1 MILELK
7 VLWDIQKI
15 KISRPDWGDEISF
28 VDSEARIHIS
38 DNLENLKSST
48 SEMKILVS
56 ENWISDSLKSEISI
70 VSPTILKNPL
80 FKNIFNRINQ
90 DEGSINLEEIIGEKL
105 KKISNFKVIDI
116 AVKGQYCDLLGDILV
131 RNNCS
136 HLRPTQWFNQ
146 VLVYLGYL
154 EESSISMFPLDV
166 DCAFTDQGHIVQ
178 LVVPV
183 ENFFKNYLLQAFDSE
198 INIENPFNN
207 LLNGIQGLAHST
219 DFCYVESSK
228 YLIITGTWIK
238 DFSEKFGS
246 VLFHQTPSYQRKE
259 EREFKSLRIEMIKEQ
274 ALQGKNHLPG
284 DSVELL
290 ELSQFEKSPHLLQIK
305 KFVHFIKGK
314 NLSEDKIVISGMPEL
329 FEGFLKVSGGEKLN
343 PQEMKLAFQAL
354 TNNDDLNELNMVVQS
369 LESALPV
376 GEEVTRVVDHLKNMN
391 IDELIKVSGLS
402 CSPEERTVISS
413 VTQNI
418 KEDVWKV
425 KRLEVSQKLE
435 KQLSQKKVVTSLDV
449 KDALNQIFEE
459 SMGFQIPGLGDAMA
473 EESLTKVQ
481 EKWSQASTHEIKT
494 SDRIVQLE
502 SALKMRNQMIGKM
515 KSVVDDLRQVKT
527 SLQEQNLSNE
537 KTIVSSLSNNDNMLS
552 DDSMAVSS
560 SGLISK
566 SNEAELRIVKSKLEF
581 LQKNYNE
588 MMETNVRLDEQL
600 KISQLEI
607 SRKTEELAQKS
618 NAPGDSGISNLQ
630 LTIQSKNQQ
639 IDKLTNELR
648 NFEDMNKALSLKVKS
663 LEQRVKVMQSQIE
676 GAAQDLE
683 ADTAKVDSRFVQ
695 KIKQLES
702 LYTNAQDE
710 NKKLMTE
717 LQARKAESHKHALE
731 NKTMKTKMHQ
741 LERQVANLSK
751 KRAG

>member
-1 MILELK
+1 MEFK
-7 VLWDIQKI
+7 VFWDIQKI
-15 KISRPDWGDEISF
+15 KISRPDWGDEIAF
-28 VDSEARIHIS
+28 VDSEACVHIS

-56 ENWISDSLKSEISI
+56 ENWNSEILKSEISI
-70 VSPTILKNPL
+70 VSPTILTNPL
-80 FKNIFNRINQ
+80 FKNVFNRINQ
-90 DEGSINLEEIIGEKL
+90 DKGSINLEEIIGEKL
-105 KKISNFKVIDI
+105 KKISNFKVMDI

-136 HLRPTQWFNQ
+136 HLRPTQWLNQ

-166 DCAFTDQGHIVQ
+166 DCAFTDQGYIVQ

-198 INIENPFNN
+198 IDIENSFNN

-228 YLIITGTWIK
+228 YLIITGTWIRG
-238 DFSEKFGS
+238 FSEKFGS
-246 VLFHQTPSYQRKE
+246 VLFHQIPSYQKKE

-274 ALQGKNHLPG
+274 VLQGKIHLPG
-284 DSVELL
+284 NSVELL

-305 KFVHFIKGK
+305 KFVHFIKGQ
-314 NLSEDKIVISGMPEL
+314 NLPEDKIVISEMPEL
-329 FEGFLKVSGGEKLN
+329 FESFLKVSGGEKLN

-354 TNNDDLNELNMVVQS
+354 TNNDDLEELNMVVQS

-376 GEEVTRVVDHLKNMN
+376 GEEVNKVVDHLKNMN
-391 IDELIKVSGLS
+391 VDELIKVSGLA

-435 KQLSQKKVVTSLDV
+435 EQLAQKKIVTSLDV
-449 KDALNQIFEE
+449 KDTLNQIFEE
-459 SMGFQIPGLGDAMA
+459 SMGFQIPGLGIAMA

-481 EKWSQASTHEIKT
+481 EKWSQASIQEIKA
-494 SDRIVQLE
+494 SDRIAQLE

-515 KSVVDDLRQVKT
+515 KSVVDDLKQVKT
-527 SLQEQNLSNE
+527 SLQEQNRSNE
-537 KTIVSSLSNNDNMLS
+537 NVLLDESIVVSN
-552 DDSMAVSS
+552 

-566 SNEAELRIVKSKLEF
+566 SSEAELRILKDKLEF

-588 MMETNVRLDEQL
+588 MMETNARLDEQL
-600 KISQLEI
+600 KISQLEL

-618 NAPGDSGISNLQ
+618 KDAGNSGISNLQ
-630 LTIQSKNQQ
+630 LTIQSKNQL

-676 GAAQDLE
+676 GATQDLE

-710 NKKLMTE
+710 NKKLMAE
-717 LQARKAESHKHALE
+717 LQARKAESHKYALE